1 MLYIP
6 YVLRALRL
14 MQIWR
19 IHKAELKNEVCGDS
33 KVRTPSTFLIN
44 ERNLNRMLAA
54 VLIPIALLCFIS
66 SFKTKIELY
75 LPFFGIS

>member
-1 MLYIP
+1 
-6 YVLRALRL
+6 

-75 LPFFGIS
+75 MPFFGIS